1 MDIKVKNLFVKI
13 SPTKIR
19 PLAKE
24 FKGENVVRAIDRLSF
39 VTKKGAPILMNL
51 LKSGKAAAKEK
62 YLDEE
67 NLTIKEIACNDGP
80 RLKRSLPGSRGRVYK
95 VQKRMSNLYLTIS
108 GAEEKE
114 KPTKE
119 TTVKGKT
126 K

>member
-19 PLAKE
+19 PLAKV
-24 FKGENVVRAIDRLSF
+24 FKGENVGRAIDRLSF
-39 VTKKGAPILMNL
+39 ISKKGAPILVNL
-51 LKSGKAAAKEK
+51 LKSARAAAKEK

-67 NLTIKEIACNDGP
+67 NLTIEEIACNDGP
-80 RLKRSLPGSRGRVYK
+80 RLKRSLPGSRGRAYK

-108 GAEEKE
+108 GSEEKIE
-114 KPTKE
+114 QKKE
-119 TTVKGKT
+119 TATKGKT